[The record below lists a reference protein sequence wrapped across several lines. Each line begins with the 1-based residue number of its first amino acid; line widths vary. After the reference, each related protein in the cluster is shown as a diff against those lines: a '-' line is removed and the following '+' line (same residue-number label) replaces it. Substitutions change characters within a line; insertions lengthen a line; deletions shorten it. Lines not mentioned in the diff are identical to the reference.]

1 MRSIESEGETID
13 QAIESALRA
22 LDVPRDQVQVDILM
36 DATRGV
42 LGFGGRKARVRA
54 TVRASLASGLPG
66 LASDM
71 PELDSR
77 ETSPATPATG
87 PAENPPAAGP
97 AGVAPAPAAA
107 ASVGFEVKCRG
118 ALEGILSRLGVSYSV
133 AARPGPDPGSV
144 LLEVSGDS
152 SGLLIGRRGQTLD
165 ALEHVVNRIVGRDDE
180 STGRVMIDVEHYRER
195 RCDHLTELARR
206 LGEQAKDSGRPVTLD
221 PMSARDRRVVHLA
234 LQDDPAIATRSEGDG
249 HFRKVIILPVERA
262 RRPSAAKP
270 PAS

>member
-13 QAIESALRA
+13 QAIETALRA
-22 LDVPRDQVQVDILM
+22 LDVLRDQVQVDILM

-54 TVRASLASGLPG
+54 TVRAPLSSRVPG

-77 ETSPATPATG
+77 ETSPATPAPG
-87 PAENPPAAGP
+87 RAENPPAAGS
-97 AGVAPAPAAA
+97 ASVAPAQ
-107 ASVGFEVKCRG
+107 ASGGFEVRCQG
-118 ALEGILSRLGVSYSV
+118 ALEGILSRIGVSYSV
-133 AARPGPDPGSV
+133 TARPGPDPGSV

-165 ALEHVVNRIVGRDDE
+165 ALEYVVNRIVGRDDQ

-195 RCDHLTELARR
+195 RYDHLTELARR
-206 LGEQAKDSGRPVTLD
+206 LGEKAKQSGRPVTLD

-249 HFRKVIILPVERA
+249 HFRKVIILPAERA
-262 RRPSAAKP
+262 LRPSAAKP

>member
-13 QAIESALRA
+13 QAIETALRA

-54 TVRASLASGLPG
+54 TVRAPVSSRLPG
-66 LASDM
+66 LTSDM

-77 ETSPATPATG
+77 ETSPATPAPG
-87 PAENPPAAGP
+87 PAENPPEAGS
-97 AGVAPAPAAA
+97 ASGAPAPA
-107 ASVGFEVKCRG
+107 SGGFEVRCQR
-118 ALEGILSRLGVSYSV
+118 ALEGILSRIGVSYSV

-152 SGLLIGRRGQTLD
+152 SGLLIGKRGQTLD
-165 ALEHVVNRIVGRDDE
+165 ALEYVVNRIVGRDDQ

-206 LGEQAKDSGRPVTLD
+206 LGEKAKQSGRPVTLD

-249 HFRKVIILPVERA
+249 HFRKVIILPAERA